1 MGSILTVY
9 CLVFLFL
16 SILHSLALISA
27 FRPFIFSAVV
37 DTVGFKLSILLVV
50 FCLFLLSLFV
60 VFWIE
65 YFLNYISFLLLAY
78 YFSSFLKKF

>member
-16 SILHSLALISA
+16 CILHSLALITA
-27 FRPFIFSAVV
+27 FGPFIFSAVV